1 MCGEKPVEHG
11 TPRPAKGSPPRMRGK
26 ECLLGST
33 PNPFGITPACA
44 GKSHPGGSR
53 KLLQRDHPRVCGEK
67 KVAML
72 LQAAVSGSP
81 PRMRGKVKDA
91 LLDCPQRGIT
101 PAYAGKSHLRKPY
114 CELPRDHPR
123 VCGEKA
129 SNSPIRDFLMGSPP
143 RMRGKVSELRS
154 QNEAAGITPAYAGKS
169 RARRTA
175 SSTSWD
181 HPRVCGEKFLAP
193 WPLPMMLGSPPR
205 MRGKGPDPAGCS
217 THTGITPAYAG
228 KSMGEGFLQ
237 ARKGD
242 HPRVCG
248 EKPFLFYGGSS
259 DSGSSP
265 RVRGKVFGRVRC
277 YRAVGITPACAGK
290 SR

>member
-1 MCGEKPVEHG
+1 MRGKDGVNDSAQAVTGITPAYAGKSAWRCSGIVPCWDHPRVCGEKLPCVHL
-11 TPRPAKGSPPRMRGK
+11 TVQRLGSPPRMRGK
-26 ECLLGST
+26 ERLLGSA
-33 PNPFGITPACA
+33 PNPFGITPA
-44 GKSHPGGSR
+44 
-53 KLLQRDHPRVCGEK
+53 
-67 KVAML
+67 
-72 LQAAVSGSP
+72 
-81 PRMRGKVKDA
+81 
-91 LLDCPQRGIT
+91 
-101 PAYAGKSHLRKPY
+101 YAGKRTIPQR
-114 CELPRDHPR
+114 P
-123 VCGEKA
+123 
-129 SNSPIRDFLMGSPP
+129 
-143 RMRGKVSELRS
+143 
-154 QNEAAGITPAYAGKS
+154 TPTW
-169 RARRTA
+169 R
-175 SSTSWD
+175 D

-265 RVRGKVFGRVRC
+265 RVRGKADEGFLVLRHH
-277 YRAVGITPACAGK
+277 GITPAYAGK
-290 SR
+290 SALRAGCHPSRWDHPRVCGEKLQDIS

>member
-1 MCGEKPVEHG
+1 MCGEKCATRWQKPK
-11 TPRPAKGSPPRMRGK
+11 ALGSPPRMRGK
-26 ECLLGST
+26 
-33 PNPFGITPACA
+33 GIQLTHK
-44 GKSHPGGSR
+44 G
-53 KLLQRDHPRVCGEK
+53 
-67 KVAML
+67 
-72 LQAAVSGSP
+72 
-81 PRMRGKVKDA
+81 
-91 LLDCPQRGIT
+91 LLDGIT
-101 PAYAGKSHLRKPY
+101 PAYAGKRGIKLSI
-114 CELPRDHPR
+114 
-123 VCGEKA
+123 A
-129 SNSPIRDFLMGSPP
+129 SMI
-143 RMRGKVSELRS
+143 
-154 QNEAAGITPAYAGKS
+154 
-169 RARRTA
+169 
-175 SSTSWD
+175 WD